1 MLRCPSAQLQV
12 YHVMVRMKFSVMSV
26 MSVSVY
32 RVEESLAPH
41 REDEGD
47 VRQQLVV
54 LGVHLRPNTCVFS
67 QGIRV

>member
-1 MLRCPSAQLQV
+1 MVKREKSLRPHREEEVFRDEDVCDV
-12 YHVMVRMKFSVMSV
+12 CDVHDVCD
-26 MSVSVY
+26 VY

-47 VRQQLVV
+47 VRQQLVI

-67 QGIRV
+67 